1 MDSLFSQCFIA
12 SSSSSSSGSG
22 VREELNDS
30 FPRLVIDEKLT
41 SPSLPPL
48 IPLPSPVESIFAQP
62 PAVMTSHTSK
72 HDAEPSADVVK
83 TFYGIMDGYGTC
95 RSEQVTSSQMTP
107 RSTSTPIPDDDV
119 IIVGNTIS
127 KVRVVCF

>member
-12 SSSSSSSGSG
+12 SSSSSSSSSG
-22 VREELNDS
+22 IREELNDS
-30 FPRLVIDEKLT
+30 LPRLVIDEKLT
-41 SPSLPPL
+41 TPSLPPL
-48 IPLPSPVESIFAQP
+48 IPPPSPVESIFTP

-95 RSEQVTSSQMTP
+95 RSKQVTSSLMTP

-119 IIVGNTIS
+119 IIVGNTLS
-127 KVRVVCF
+127 KVRVVRY